1 MTPGEAVAVKRTIGT
16 HMNIRTQETACEG
29 VFVVVVDNPWRDG
42 FNWIVSVLVE
52 CEQRLHLM

>member
-29 VFVVVVDNPWRDG
+29 VFVVVAIITGVTDSIGLFQYWLNVNRDS
-42 FNWIVSVLVE
+42 I
-52 CEQRLHLM
+52 